1 MPLLRI
7 TEGFGAGFAIELG
20 ERKVTIGRDPSNQVQ
35 IGDPKASRVHVS
47 IHKED
52 GDFVLTDLGSS
63 NGTWNDDGRIER
75 KILHD
80 HEIFRIG
87 STYLR
92 LEEEANEPETED
104 EEPENSLAAT
114 LPGSFHDTTGMIA
127 GLDGHSSLFS
137 RKQNPDSNLQ
147 TQNLYLLMLHELVL
161 RSNEASNRN
170 ELFEILDDLAAEA
183 LEGDRVAVFL
193 PTDDGWTLWPT
204 HKRRLQARFGTTPF
218 SRTLLEAVHR
228 KREPLLCN
236 DSDSADVDVSTSMVQ
251 AGVHASMAAP
261 MRIGDEV
268 HGLLYVDRLSGEE
281 GFQRTELEFLSAI
294 ANQLAVRSANFD
306 KVSQLEN
313 EVERLKKDT
322 DAEIENFI
330 GTDPATERVRSFIEK
345 AAPADAPVLICGA
358 SGTGKE
364 LVARNILARSKRH
377 DMPMQTVNCAA
388 IAENLVEATLF
399 GFVKGAFEG
408 ADDGQPGIFELAHNG
423 TLLLDE
429 IGELPLHIQAKLLR
443 VLEQGELHRMGEG
456 TTRHVDVRVLAAT
469 NRNLEEEVQK
479 GQFREDLYHRLNVL
493 TLNVPKLSE
502 RPKDLEP
509 LIEHFLSEAATK
521 AGQEMKKISP
531 KARALLLG
539 YEWPGNVRQLKN
551 IIERTVIMAPSDIIQ
566 AEDLPDTLR
575 ETTAQSFQAPITTLA
590 DIERAHIMRVLDH
603 CGGNKKATAEI
614 LGIDRSTLYAKLR
627 NYGVK

>member
-1 MPLLRI
+1 MICRCK
-7 TEGFGAGFAIELG
+7 
-20 ERKVTIGRDPSNQVQ
+20 R
-35 IGDPKASRVHVS
+35 
-47 IHKED
+47 
-52 GDFVLTDLGSS
+52 LT
-63 NGTWNDDGRIER
+63 
-75 KILHD
+75 
-80 HEIFRIG
+80 
-87 STYLR
+87 
-92 LEEEANEPETED
+92 A
-104 EEPENSLAAT
+104 
-114 LPGSFHDTTGMIA
+114 
-127 GLDGHSSLFS
+127 
-137 RKQNPDSNLQ
+137 
-147 TQNLYLLMLHELVL
+147 L
-161 RSNEASNRN
+161 RS
-170 ELFEILDDLAAEA
+170 
-183 LEGDRVAVFL
+183 
-193 PTDDGWTLWPT
+193 PKTW
-204 HKRRLQARFGTTPF
+204 
-218 SRTLLEAVHR
+218 
-228 KREPLLCN
+228 
-236 DSDSADVDVSTSMVQ
+236 
-251 AGVHASMAAP
+251 
-261 MRIGDEV
+261 
-268 HGLLYVDRLSGEE
+268 
-281 GFQRTELEFLSAI
+281 
-294 ANQLAVRSANFD
+294 
-306 KVSQLEN
+306 
-313 EVERLKKDT
+313 
-322 DAEIENFI
+322 
-330 GTDPATERVRSFIEK
+330 
-345 AAPADAPVLICGA
+345 
-358 SGTGKE
+358 
-364 LVARNILARSKRH
+364 
-377 DMPMQTVNCAA
+377 
-388 IAENLVEATLF
+388 VEATLF

>member
-7 TEGFGAGFAIELG
+7 TEGFGVGFAIELG

-236 DSDSADVDVSTSMVQ
+236 DSDSADVDVSTS
-251 AGVHASMAAP
+251 
-261 MRIGDEV
+261 
-268 HGLLYVDRLSGEE
+268 
-281 GFQRTELEFLSAI
+281 
-294 ANQLAVRSANFD
+294 
-306 KVSQLEN
+306 
-313 EVERLKKDT
+313 
-322 DAEIENFI
+322 
-330 GTDPATERVRSFIEK
+330 
-345 AAPADAPVLICGA
+345 
-358 SGTGKE
+358 TGK
-364 LVARNILARSKRH
+364 LGFMPRWLRPCALAMKCTAYFMS
-377 DMPMQTVNCAA
+377 TA
-388 IAENLVEATLF
+388 
-399 GFVKGAFEG
+399 
-408 ADDGQPGIFELAHNG
+408 
-423 TLLLDE
+423 
-429 IGELPLHIQAKLLR
+429 
-443 VLEQGELHRMGEG
+443 
-456 TTRHVDVRVLAAT
+456 LAAKKGSSVPSSNFSLPSPT
-469 NRNLEEEVQK
+469 N
-479 GQFREDLYHRLNVL
+479 
-493 TLNVPKLSE
+493 
-502 RPKDLEP
+502 
-509 LIEHFLSEAATK
+509 
-521 AGQEMKKISP
+521 
-531 KARALLLG
+531 
-539 YEWPGNVRQLKN
+539 
-551 IIERTVIMAPSDIIQ
+551 
-566 AEDLPDTLR
+566 
-575 ETTAQSFQAPITTLA
+575 
-590 DIERAHIMRVLDH
+590 
-603 CGGNKKATAEI
+603 
-614 LGIDRSTLYAKLR
+614 
-627 NYGVK
+627 